1 MLRELTSR
9 KSLTLYPNCL
19 CEKTSSPNYRGSTVA
34 RDNRAAKRY
43 SLAVGVCIGY
53 SIGNCLFPFLEE
65 ERSKRESQSSVRS
78 REKEQQKRDH
88 KSEYRK

>member
-43 SLAVGVCIGY
+43 SLAVGVCIGAV
-53 SIGNCLFPFLEE
+53 SVIAFSLLWSRNAPSEKATKCQKPR
-65 ERSKRESQSSVRS
+65 ERTTKEGSQ
-78 REKEQQKRDH
+78 K
-88 KSEYRK
+88 